1 MTDESN
7 SLEIGREPSP
17 DGRGERPRVGCHAL
31 TWGGASLETVLEDVA
46 AAGYAGVEPH
56 TAPIRADPR
65 RVRRLASDAGLAV
78 TGAYWTADFHDPDP
92 GFDVA
97 SEARALA
104 EAVRAAG
111 ADRLLLG
118 PPMRD
123 RVDGSIEPAHRD
135 AFADHAATVVEAV
148 AGAGSGVVACIHP
161 HYDSV
166 LETPADLAAFDERAT
181 DRLDAPTA
189 GEAGPVPLAVDTAHL
204 FLGGFDATATIREHG
219 DRVAHV
225 HLKDVLPV
233 DESARASWPDATR
246 PLGDG
251 AVDLDAAIDALA
263 ATGYDGWLV
272 VEQDRTADPGAAA
285 RRSRAFLR
293 ERGY

>member
-7 SLEIGREPSP
+7 SLDGTGREPSP

-31 TWGGASLETVLEDVA
+31 TWGEASLETVLEDVA

-104 EAVRAAG
+104 EAVCAAG
-111 ADRLLLG
+111 ADRL
-118 PPMRD
+118 
-123 RVDGSIEPAHRD
+123 
-135 AFADHAATVVEAV
+135 
-148 AGAGSGVVACIHP
+148 
-161 HYDSV
+161 
-166 LETPADLAAFDERAT
+166 
-181 DRLDAPTA
+181 DAPAA
-189 GEAGPVPLAVDTAHL
+189 GGTGPVPLAVDTAHL
-204 FLGGFDATATIREHG
+204 FLGGFDAAATIREHG

-251 AVDLDAAIDALA
+251 AVDLDAVIDALA